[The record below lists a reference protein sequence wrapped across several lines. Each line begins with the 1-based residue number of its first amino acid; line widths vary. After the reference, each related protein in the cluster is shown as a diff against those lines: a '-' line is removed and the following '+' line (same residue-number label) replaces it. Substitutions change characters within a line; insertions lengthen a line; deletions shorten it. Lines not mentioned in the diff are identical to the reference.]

1 MYDCLDSQFAESM
14 GRMTQQPHSLTDLL
28 DGITGNAPK
37 DQESFDL
44 GDVLTSFGA
53 RSHGPLLFFP
63 AFLAAAP
70 TGAIPGM
77 AIGMAILL
85 IILSVQMIVSPSAL
99 WMPKRITQISIPRA
113 KLNKALDISRPAA
126 RIIDRFLS
134 PRLTW
139 LLKSPFN
146 YFVALLCCGLALLMI
161 PLAFV
166 PFAAS
171 LPGLAIAL
179 FGISLVSEDGLAALV
194 AGVLTLVA
202 AAVGYDM
209 LVGF

>member
-1 MYDCLDSQFAESM
+1 
-14 GRMTQQPHSLTDLL
+14 
-28 DGITGNAPK
+28 
-37 DQESFDL
+37 
-44 GDVLTSFGA
+44 
-53 RSHGPLLFFP
+53 
-63 AFLAAAP
+63 
-70 TGAIPGM
+70 
-77 AIGMAILL
+77 
-85 IILSVQMIVSPSAL
+85 
-99 WMPKRITQISIPRA
+99 
-113 KLNKALDISRPAA
+113 
-126 RIIDRFLS
+126 
-134 PRLTW
+134 
-139 LLKSPFN
+139 
-146 YFVALLCCGLALLMI
+146 MI